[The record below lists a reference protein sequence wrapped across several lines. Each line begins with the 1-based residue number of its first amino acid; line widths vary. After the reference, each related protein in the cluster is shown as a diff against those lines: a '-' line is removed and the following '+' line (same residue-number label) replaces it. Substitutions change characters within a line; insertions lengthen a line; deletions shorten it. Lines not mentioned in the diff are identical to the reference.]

1 MGYIAKEINRVI
13 GVYHLKSHILSG
25 QYTDDFRERIV
36 KRYCDTNMTFIWEQ
50 FKECSHYQNSD
61 AWSKSGDYVKENNC
75 IMFFNKCDD
84 EHAFLIANGVELQTI
99 LGESFGFEFYITDR
113 DQSYV
118 ICFNHHDVLYGCGA
132 AREWVEELAKFK
144 S

>member
-13 GVYHLKSHILSG
+13 GVYHLKSHILSR

-61 AWSKSGDYVKENNC
+61 AWSKIGDYVKENNC

-84 EHAFLIANGVELQTI
+84 EHAFLIAN
-99 LGESFGFEFYITDR
+99 
-113 DQSYV
+113 
-118 ICFNHHDVLYGCGA
+118 A
-132 AREWVEELAKFK
+132 
-144 S
+144 

>member
-1 MGYIAKEINRVI
+1 
-13 GVYHLKSHILSG
+13 
-25 QYTDDFRERIV
+25 
-36 KRYCDTNMTFIWEQ
+36 
-50 FKECSHYQNSD
+50 
-61 AWSKSGDYVKENNC
+61 
-75 IMFFNKCDD
+75 MFFNKCDD

-99 LGESFGFEFYITDR
+99 LGESFGFEFYITDK

-118 ICFNHHDVLYGCGA
+118 ICFNHHEVLYGCGA

>member
-1 MGYIAKEINRVI
+1 M
-13 GVYHLKSHILSG
+13 
-25 QYTDDFRERIV
+25 
-36 KRYCDTNMTFIWEQ
+36 KRYCDTNTTFIWEQ

-61 AWSKSGDYVKENNC
+61 AWSKIEDYVKENNC

-84 EHAFLIANGVELQTI
+84 EYAFLIANGVELQTI

>member
-1 MGYIAKEINRVI
+1 
-13 GVYHLKSHILSG
+13 
-25 QYTDDFRERIV
+25 
-36 KRYCDTNMTFIWEQ
+36 MTFIWEQ

-61 AWSKSGDYVKENNC
+61 AWSKIGDYVKENNC

-84 EHAFLIANGVELQTI
+84 EHVFLIANGVELQTI

-118 ICFNHHDVLYGCGA
+118 ICFNHHDLAPPKITSRFCLEKAIRPGLRRIKSKSMVSKGVWFRM
-132 AREWVEELAKFK
+132 REV
-144 S
+144 

>member
-36 KRYCDTNMTFIWEQ
+36 KRY
-50 FKECSHYQNSD
+50 
-61 AWSKSGDYVKENNC
+61 
-75 IMFFNKCDD
+75 CDD

>member
-1 MGYIAKEINRVI
+1 
-13 GVYHLKSHILSG
+13 
-25 QYTDDFRERIV
+25 
-36 KRYCDTNMTFIWEQ
+36 MTFIWEQ

-61 AWSKSGDYVKENNC
+61 AWSKIGDYVKENNC

-84 EHAFLIANGVELQTI
+84 EHAFLIA
-99 LGESFGFEFYITDR
+99 FGFEFYITDR